1 LDFPA
6 VPTFGLSFSIVF
18 RTSLSGLRFQEYVF
32 GSRWNVRTLLGN
44 LRYSLRMLRKNPGLT
59 AAVIATLMLGIGATT
74 AIYTVVYAVL
84 LAPLPYPHPE
94 QLVMVWSKIN
104 GHDNGMSA
112 GDFLDWKE
120 QSKAFQQLSAF
131 TGGSFNLATQDQ
143 PEQIDGMRATP
154 GWFNMQ
160 GIPFLMGRDLL
171 PEEGVSGKDHEV
183 ILTYKLWN
191 RLGANRG
198 IIGEALRINGEPYT
212 VVGVLAP
219 GIGDRFT
226 FELAA
231 PLAFRPEQINHDYH
245 WLLAM
250 GRMKPDVTLQQARAD
265 MDAVTAHIAAA
276 YPSSN
281 KGWGASVEPLQNDF
295 LPPDRIRN
303 LWLLLGAVGFV
314 LVIACVNIAN
324 LLLAK
329 GAARLREIAIRSS
342 VGANRRQIFGQFLTE
357 SVVLAL
363 IGGGLG
369 IALGVGLLRAV
380 LSIVPEGILP
390 SEANFHLDIHVLVVA
405 LAATTLA
412 GLLFGCAPAWY
423 ASRVDPGES
432 LKEGGRTGT
441 GTGSHKLRRGLIT
454 GEFALALSLL
464 AGAGLAIH
472 SFWNLTR
479 VDLGVRTD
487 HVLVF
492 GLNHPH
498 GRFKTPKEMNTY
510 NQQMLS
516 VLRSVSGVA
525 DAATVT
531 GTPLRGTSD
540 GMPFTLVGGPTFADP
555 SQRPGAGFQSVSP
568 DYYKTFGIQ
577 VINGRTFTDQDTAS
591 SVRVALVNEE
601 FAKRYLKGLDPLQQ
615 RLSIEQI
622 IPGEP
627 KLGPAVEWQIVGVF
641 HNVRYG
647 DFRDPFPEVDVPY
660 AQSLAPDVTIGV
672 RTAEDPAAM
681 SKTIAAAVHSLDPQI
696 ALARPRTLDQVKEES
711 LGEDRY
717 TMVLFASFAVVALL
731 LAAVGIYGLMAF
743 AVAQRTNEIGLRLAL
758 GATRPHVIWLILREA
773 SLLAGIGLGI
783 GLAGAALVGRTMH
796 STLYGVGA
804 MDFYVTVSVGMM
816 LFVTAL
822 LASYLPARRAARIDP
837 MKALRMD

>member
-1 LDFPA
+1 M
-6 VPTFGLSFSIVF
+6 
-18 RTSLSGLRFQEYVF
+18 
-32 GSRWNVRTLLGN
+32 RTLIGN
-44 LRYSLRMLRKNPGLT
+44 FRYSLRMLRKNPGLT

-84 LAPLPYPHPE
+84 LAPLPYPEPN
-94 QLVMVWSKIN
+94 QLVMVWSKVHGHNN
-104 GHDNGMSA
+104 GISA

-120 QSKAFQQLSAF
+120 QSKSFQQLAAW
-131 TGGSFNLATQDQ
+131 TGGSFNVSTQEQ
-143 PEQIDGMRATP
+143 PEELGGMRCTP
-154 GWFNMQ
+154 GWFSMQ
-160 GIPFLMGRDLL
+160 GLPFLMGRDFR
-171 PEEGVSGKDHEV
+171 PEEGVPGKDRAV
-183 ILTYKLWN
+183 ILTHKLWN
-191 RLGANRG
+191 RLGANRNIVG
-198 IIGEALRINGEPYT
+198 QALRLNGELYT

-219 GIGDRFT
+219 GVADRFD
-226 FELAA
+226 FQLSV
-231 PLAFRPEQINHDYH
+231 PLAFLPEQINHDYH

-250 GRMKPDVTLQQARAD
+250 GRMKREVTLQQAQAD

-276 YPSSN
+276 YPTSN
-281 KGWGASVEPLQNDF
+281 RGWGASVEPLQNDF
-295 LPPDRIRN
+295 LPPERIHN

-342 VGANRRQIFGQFLTE
+342 VGANRRQIFTQFLTE

-390 SEANFHLDIHVLVVA
+390 SEANFQLDIHVLVVA
-405 LAATTLA
+405 LAATTFA

-487 HVLVF
+487 HILVF
-492 GLNHPH
+492 GLDQPQ
-498 GRFKTPKEMNTY
+498 GRFKTPEEMNAY

-516 VLRSVSGVA
+516 VLRSVPGVS
-525 DAATVT
+525 DVATVT
-531 GTPLRGTSD
+531 GMPLRGTSD

-555 SQRPGAGFQSVSP
+555 SQRPGAGFQSVSA
-568 DYYKTFGIQ
+568 DYFKTFGIQ
-577 VINGRTFTDQDTAS
+577 VVKGRSFTDQDTSS
-591 SVRVALVNEE
+591 SVRVAMVNEE
-601 FAKRYLKGLDPLQQ
+601 FARRYLKGMDPLQQ
-615 RLSIEQI
+615 RLSIEEI
-622 IPGEP
+622 IPGLP
-627 KLGPAVEWQIVGVF
+627 KLGPAVEWQIIGIF

-647 DFRDPFPEVDVPY
+647 DFRDPFPEVDVPF
-660 AQSLAPDVTIGV
+660 AQSLSPNVHIGV
-672 RTAEDPAAM
+672 RTAQDPAAM
-681 SKTIAAAVHSLDPQI
+681 SKSVAAAVHSVDSQI
-696 ALARPRTLDQVKEES
+696 ALARLQTLDQVKDES

-758 GATRPHVIWLILREA
+758 GASRLNVVWLILKEA
-773 SLLAGIGLGI
+773 SLLAGVGLAI
-783 GLAGAALVGRTMH
+783 GLAGSALVGRTMRT
-796 STLYGVGA
+796 TLYGVGA
-804 MDFYVTVSVGMM
+804 MDFSVIVSVGVI
-816 LFVTAL
+816 LFFTAL

-837 MKALRMD
+837 MAALRSE

>member
-1 LDFPA
+1 M
-6 VPTFGLSFSIVF
+6 
-18 RTSLSGLRFQEYVF
+18 
-32 GSRWNVRTLLGN
+32 RTLIGN
-44 LRYSLRMLRKNPGLT
+44 LRYSLRMLSKNPGLT

-84 LAPLPYPHPE
+84 LAPLPYPEPN
-94 QLVMVWSKIN
+94 QLVMVWSKIH
-104 GHDNGMSA
+104 GHDNGLSA
-112 GDFLDWKE
+112 GDFLDWRE
-120 QSKAFQQLSAF
+120 QNKSFQQLAAW
-131 TGGSFNLATQDQ
+131 TGGSFNIATQEQ
-143 PEQIDGMRATP
+143 PEQLDGMRATP
-154 GWFNMQ
+154 GWFSMQ
-160 GIPFLMGRDLL
+160 GMPFLMGRDFR
-171 PEEGVSGKDHEV
+171 PEEGIPGGDHAV
-183 ILTYKLWN
+183 ILTHKLWN
-191 RLGANRG
+191 RLGANRAIVG
-198 IIGEALRINGEPYT
+198 QPMRINGEPYT
-212 VVGVLAP
+212 VVGVLAA
-219 GIGDRFT
+219 GIGDRFD

-250 GRMKPDVTLQQARAD
+250 GRMKPGVRLQQARAD

-276 YPSSN
+276 YPISN
-281 KGWGASVEPLQNDF
+281 KGWGASVEPLKNDF
-295 LPPDRIRN
+295 LPPERIHN

-329 GAARLREIAIRSS
+329 GAARLREIAVRNA
-342 VGANRRQIFGQFLTE
+342 VGANRRQIFNQFLTE
-357 SVVLAL
+357 SIVLAL

-369 IALGVGLLRAV
+369 IALGVGLLRAI

-390 SEANFHLDIHVLVVA
+390 SEASFQLDVHVLVVA
-405 LAATTLA
+405 LAATSLA

-441 GTGSHKLRRGLIT
+441 GTSSHKLRRGLIT

-464 AGAGLAIH
+464 AGAGLAMH

-498 GRFKTPKEMNTY
+498 GRFKTPEEMNSY
-510 NQQMLS
+510 NQQMLG
-516 VLRSVSGVA
+516 VLRGVPGVA
-525 DAATVT
+525 NVATLT

-555 SQRPGAGFQSVSP
+555 SQRPGTGFQSVSP
-568 DYYKTFGIQ
+568 DYYKTFGIRVVQ
-577 VINGRTFTDQDTAS
+577 GRSFSEQDTAT
-591 SVRVALVNEE
+591 SVRVAMVNEE
-601 FAKRYLKGLDPLQQ
+601 FARRYLKDVDPLQQ
-615 RLSIEQI
+615 RLSIEEV
-622 IPGEP
+622 IPGLP
-627 KLGPAVEWQIVGVF
+627 KLGPPIEWQIVGIF

-647 DFRDPFPEVDVPY
+647 DFRDAFPEVDVPY
-660 AQSLAPDVTIGV
+660 AQSLAPDVTVGV
-672 RTAEDPAAM
+672 RTEEEPAAM
-681 SKTIAAAVHSLDPQI
+681 SKAVAAAVHGIDAQV
-696 ALARPRTLDQVKEES
+696 ALARLRTLDQVKEES

-717 TMVLFASFAVVALL
+717 TMVLFASFAMVALL

-758 GATRPHVIWLILREA
+758 GATRVHVIWLILREA
-773 SLLAGIGLGI
+773 SLLAALGLGI
-783 GLAGAALVGRTMH
+783 GLVGSVLVGRTMR

-804 MDFYVTVSVGMM
+804 MDLSVIVSVGMI
-816 LFVTAL
+816 LFVTAVF
-822 LASYLPARRAARIDP
+822 ASYLPARRAARIDP
-837 MKALRMD
+837 MKALRTD

>member
-1 LDFPA
+1 
-6 VPTFGLSFSIVF
+6 
-18 RTSLSGLRFQEYVF
+18 
-32 GSRWNVRTLLGN
+32 
-44 LRYSLRMLRKNPGLT
+44 
-59 AAVIATLMLGIGATT
+59 
-74 AIYTVVYAVL
+74 
-84 LAPLPYPHPE
+84 
-94 QLVMVWSKIN
+94 
-104 GHDNGMSA
+104 
-112 GDFLDWKE
+112 
-120 QSKAFQQLSAF
+120 
-131 TGGSFNLATQDQ
+131 
-143 PEQIDGMRATP
+143 
-154 GWFNMQ
+154 
-160 GIPFLMGRDLL
+160 
-171 PEEGVSGKDHEV
+171 
-183 ILTYKLWN
+183 LWN
-191 RLGANRG
+191 RLGANRAIVG
-198 IIGEALRINGEPYT
+198 QPMRINGEPYT

-219 GIGDRFT
+219 GIGDRFD

-250 GRMKPDVTLQQARAD
+250 GRMKPGVTLQQARAD

-276 YPSSN
+276 YPISN
-281 KGWGASVEPLQNDF
+281 KGWGASVEPLKNDF
-295 LPPDRIRN
+295 LPPERIHN

-329 GAARLREIAIRSS
+329 GAARLREIAVRNA
-342 VGANRRQIFGQFLTE
+342 VGANRRQIFNQFLTE
-357 SVVLAL
+357 SIVLAF

-369 IALGVGLLRAV
+369 IALGVGLLRAI

-390 SEANFHLDIHVLVVA
+390 SEASFQLDVHVLVVA
-405 LAATTLA
+405 LAATSLA

-441 GTGSHKLRRGLIT
+441 GTSSHKLRRGLIT

-464 AGAGLAIH
+464 AGAGLAMH

-498 GRFKTPKEMNTY
+498 GRFKSPEEMNSY
-510 NQQMLS
+510 NQQMLG
-516 VLRSVSGVA
+516 VLRGVPGVA
-525 DAATVT
+525 NVATVT

-540 GMPFTLVGGPTFADP
+540 GMPFTVVGGPTFADP
-555 SQRPGAGFQSVSP
+555 SQRPGTGFQSVSP
-568 DYYKTFGIQ
+568 DYYKTFGIRVVQ
-577 VINGRTFTDQDTAS
+577 GRSFSEQDTAT
-591 SVRVALVNEE
+591 SVRVAMVNEE
-601 FAKRYLKGLDPLQQ
+601 FARRYLKDVDPLQQ
-615 RLSIEQI
+615 RLSIEEI
-622 IPGEP
+622 IPGLP
-627 KLGPAVEWQIVGVF
+627 KLGPPIEWQIVGIF

-647 DFRDPFPEVDVPY
+647 DFRDAFPEVDVPY

-672 RTAEDPAAM
+672 RTEEEPAAM
-681 SKTIAAAVHSLDPQI
+681 SKAVEAAVHSIDPQI
-696 ALARPRTLDQVKEES
+696 ALARLRTLDQVKEES

-758 GATRPHVIWLILREA
+758 GATRVHVIWLILREA
-773 SLLAGIGLGI
+773 SLLAALGLGI
-783 GLAGAALVGRTMH
+783 GLVGSVVVGRTMR

-804 MDFYVTVSVGMM
+804 MDLSVIVSVGMI

-822 LASYLPARRAARIDP
+822 FASYLPARRAARIDP
-837 MKALRMD
+837 MKALRTD

>member
-1 LDFPA
+1 M
-6 VPTFGLSFSIVF
+6 
-18 RTSLSGLRFQEYVF
+18 
-32 GSRWNVRTLLGN
+32 RTLIGN
-44 LRYSLRMLRKNPGLT
+44 LRYSWRMLRKNPGLT

-84 LAPLPYPHPE
+84 LAPLPYPEPN

-104 GHDNGMSA
+104 GHDNGLSA
-112 GDFLDWKE
+112 GDFLDWRE
-120 QSKAFQQLSAF
+120 QSKSFQQLAAW
-131 TGGSFNLATQDQ
+131 TGGSFNIATQEQ
-143 PEQIDGMRATP
+143 PEQLDGMRATP
-154 GWFNMQ
+154 GWYSMQ
-160 GIPFLMGRDLL
+160 GMPFLMGRDFR
-171 PEEGVSGKDHEV
+171 PEEGIPGGDHAV
-183 ILTYKLWN
+183 ILTHKLWN
-191 RLGANRG
+191 RLGANRAIVG
-198 IIGEALRINGEPYT
+198 QPMRINGEPYT

-219 GIGDRFT
+219 GIGDRFD

-250 GRMKPDVTLQQARAD
+250 GRMKPGVTLQQARAD

-276 YPSSN
+276 YPISN
-281 KGWGASVEPLQNDF
+281 KGWGASVEPLKNDF
-295 LPPDRIRN
+295 LPPERIHN

-329 GAARLREIAIRSS
+329 GAARLREIAVRNA
-342 VGANRRQIFGQFLTE
+342 VGANRRQIFNQFLTE
-357 SVVLAL
+357 SIVLAF

-369 IALGVGLLRAV
+369 IALGVGLLRAI

-390 SEANFHLDIHVLVVA
+390 SEASFQLDVHVLVVA
-405 LAATTLA
+405 LAATSLA

-441 GTGSHKLRRGLIT
+441 GTSSHKLRRGLIT

-464 AGAGLAIH
+464 AGAGLAMH

-498 GRFKTPKEMNTY
+498 GRFKSPEEMNSY
-510 NQQMLS
+510 NQQMLG
-516 VLRSVSGVA
+516 VLRGVPGVA
-525 DAATVT
+525 NVATVT

-540 GMPFTLVGGPTFADP
+540 GMPFTVVGGPTFADP
-555 SQRPGAGFQSVSP
+555 SQRPGTGFQSVSP
-568 DYYKTFGIQ
+568 DYYKTFGIRVVQ
-577 VINGRTFTDQDTAS
+577 GRSFSEQDTAT
-591 SVRVALVNEE
+591 SVRVAMVNEE
-601 FAKRYLKGLDPLQQ
+601 FARRYLKDVDPLQQ
-615 RLSIEQI
+615 RLSIEEI
-622 IPGEP
+622 IPGLP
-627 KLGPAVEWQIVGVF
+627 KLGPPIEWQIVGIF

-647 DFRDPFPEVDVPY
+647 DFRDAFPEVDVPY

-672 RTAEDPAAM
+672 RTEEEPAAM
-681 SKTIAAAVHSLDPQI
+681 SKAVEAAVHSIDPQI
-696 ALARPRTLDQVKEES
+696 ALARLRTLDQVKEES

-743 AVAQRTNEIGLRLAL
+743 AVAQRANEIGLRLAL
-758 GATRPHVIWLILREA
+758 GATRVHVIWLILREA
-773 SLLAGIGLGI
+773 SLLAALGLGI
-783 GLAGAALVGRTMH
+783 GLVGSVVVGRTMR

-804 MDFYVTVSVGMM
+804 MDLSVIVSVGMI

-822 LASYLPARRAARIDP
+822 FASYLPARRAARIDP
-837 MKALRMD
+837 MKALRTD

>member
-1 LDFPA
+1 M
-6 VPTFGLSFSIVF
+6 
-18 RTSLSGLRFQEYVF
+18 
-32 GSRWNVRTLLGN
+32 RTLMGN
-44 LRYSLRMLRKNPGLT
+44 LRYSWRMLRKNPGLT

-94 QLVMVWSKIN
+94 QLVMVWSKVN
-104 GHDNGMSA
+104 RDRNVMSA

-120 QSKAFQQLSAF
+120 QSKSFQQLAAWNEA
-131 TGGSFNLATQDQ
+131 SFNVATQEQ
-143 PEQIDGMRATP
+143 PEQLPGMRSTP
-154 GWFNMQ
+154 GWFSMQ
-160 GIPFLMGRDLL
+160 GMPFLMGRDFRA
-171 PEEGVSGKDHEV
+171 EEGIPGSDHAV

-191 RLGANRG
+191 RLGADRAIVG
-198 IIGEALRINGEPYT
+198 RPMQINGEPHT

-219 GIGDRFT
+219 GIGDRFD
-226 FELAA
+226 FEMAA

-245 WLLAM
+245 WLLTM
-250 GRMKPDVTLQQARAD
+250 GRLNPGVTRQQAQAD

-276 YPSSN
+276 YPKSN

-295 LPPDRIRN
+295 LPPERIRN

-329 GAARLREIAIRSS
+329 GAVRLKEIAIRSS
-342 VGANRRQIFGQFLTE
+342 VGANRREIFAQFLTE

-369 IALGVGLLRAV
+369 IALGVGLLRTI
-380 LSIVPEGILP
+380 LIIVPEGILP
-390 SEANFHLDIHVLVVA
+390 SEANFQLDIHVLIVA

-441 GTGSHKLRRGLIT
+441 GASSHKLRRGLIT

-479 VDLGVRTD
+479 IDLGVRTD
-487 HVLVF
+487 HVLIF
-492 GLNHPH
+492 GLNQPH
-498 GRFKTPKEMNTY
+498 ERFKTPEEMNAY
-510 NQQMLS
+510 NQQILS
-516 VLRSVSGVA
+516 VLRGVPGVSAAAAITGV
-525 DAATVT
+525 
-531 GTPLRGTSD
+531 PLRGPSD

-555 SQRPGAGFQSVSP
+555 SQRPGTGFQSVSP

-577 VINGRTFTDQDTAS
+577 VVQGRSFSEQDTAT
-591 SVRVALVNEE
+591 SVRVAMVNEE
-601 FAKRYLKGLDPLQQ
+601 FARRYLKGLDPLQQ
-615 RLSIEQI
+615 RLSIEEI
-622 IPGEP
+622 IPGLP
-627 KLGPAVEWQIVGVF
+627 KLGPPIEWQIVGIF
-641 HNVRYG
+641 HNVRYR
-647 DFRDPFPEVDVPY
+647 DFAGFREPFPEVDVPF
-660 AQSLAPDVTIGV
+660 AQSLSPSVTIGV
-672 RTAEDPAAM
+672 RTAEDPAEM
-681 SKTIAAAVHSLDPQI
+681 SKTIAAAVHSVDPQI

-743 AVAQRTNEIGLRLAL
+743 AVTQRTNEIGLRLAL
-758 GATRPHVIWLILREA
+758 GASRVNVIWLILKEA
-773 SLLAGIGLGI
+773 SLLAGIGLVI
-783 GLAGAALVGRTMH
+783 GLAGSAMVGRTMRT
-796 STLYGVGA
+796 TLYGVGTT
-804 MDFYVTVSVGMM
+804 DFSVILSVGVI
-816 LFVTAL
+816 LFVTAMF
-822 LASYLPARRAARIDP
+822 ASYLPARRAARIDP

>member
-1 LDFPA
+1 M
-6 VPTFGLSFSIVF
+6 
-18 RTSLSGLRFQEYVF
+18 
-32 GSRWNVRTLLGN
+32 RTLIGN

-104 GHDNGMSA
+104 GDRNVMSA

-120 QSKAFQQLSAF
+120 QNKSFQQMAAF
-131 TGGSFNLATQDQ
+131 TGGSFNLATQNQ
-143 PEQIDGMRATP
+143 PEQIDGMRSTP
-154 GWFNMQ
+154 GWFSMQ
-160 GIPFLMGRDLL
+160 GIPLLMGRDLL
-171 PEEGVSGKDHEV
+171 PEEGVPGKDREV
-183 ILTYKLWN
+183 VLTYKLWN

-198 IIGEALRINGEPYT
+198 VLGEALRINGEPYT
-212 VVGVLAP
+212 VVGVLSP
-219 GIGDRFT
+219 GLGDRFD
-226 FELAA
+226 FELAV

-245 WLLAM
+245 WLLTM
-250 GRMKPDVTLQQARAD
+250 GRLKPGVTLQQARAD
-265 MDAVTAHIAAA
+265 MDTVTAHIAAA
-276 YPSSN
+276 YPNSN

-295 LPPDRIRN
+295 LPPERIRN

-342 VGANRRQIFGQFLTE
+342 VGANRRQIFAQFLTE
-357 SVVLAL
+357 SLVLAL

-369 IALGVGLLRAV
+369 VALGVGLLRAI
-380 LSIVPEGILP
+380 LSIVPERILP
-390 SEANFHLDIHVLVVA
+390 SEANFELDIHVLVVA
-405 LAATTLA
+405 LAATTFA
-412 GLLFGCAPAWY
+412 GLLFGCAPAWF

-432 LKEGGRTGT
+432 LKDGGRSGT

-492 GLNHPH
+492 GLDQPQ
-498 GRFKTPKEMNTY
+498 GRFKNPEQMNTY

-516 VLRSVSGVA
+516 VLRSVPGVSA
-525 DAATVT
+525 AATVT
-531 GTPLRGTSD
+531 GMPLRNVSD
-540 GMPFTLVGGPTFADP
+540 SMSFTLVGGPTYADP
-555 SQRPGAGFQSVSP
+555 SQRPGTGFQSVSP
-568 DYYKTFGIQ
+568 DYFKTFGIR
-577 VINGRTFTDQDTAS
+577 VVMGRSFTEQDTSS
-591 SVRVALVNEE
+591 SVRVAMVNEE
-601 FAKRYLKGLDPLQQ
+601 LAKRYLKGLDPLQQ
-615 RLSIEQI
+615 RVSIEEI
-622 IPGEP
+622 IPGLT
-627 KLGPAVEWQIVGVF
+627 KLGPAVEWQIVGIF

-647 DFRDPFPEVDVPY
+647 DFRDATPEVDVPF
-660 AQSLAPDVTIGV
+660 AQSLSPDLTVGV

-681 SKTIAAAVHSLDPQI
+681 TKAIAAAVHSADSQI
-696 ALARPRTLDQVKEES
+696 ALARLRTLDQVKEES
-711 LGEDRY
+711 LGEDKY
-717 TMVLFASFAVVALL
+717 TMVLFACFAVVALL
-731 LAAVGIYGLMAF
+731 LAAVGMYGLMAF
-743 AVAQRTNEIGLRLAL
+743 AVSQRTNEIGLRLAL
-758 GATRPHVIWLILREA
+758 GASRLHVIWLILKEA
-773 SLLAGIGLGI
+773 SLLAAVGLGI
-783 GLAGAALVGRTMH
+783 GLAGSVLVGRTMRT
-796 STLYGVGA
+796 TLYGVGT
-804 MDFYVTVSVGMM
+804 MDFSVIVSVGVI

-822 LASYLPARRAARIDP
+822 FASYLPARRAARIDP
-837 MKALRMD
+837 MKALRTD